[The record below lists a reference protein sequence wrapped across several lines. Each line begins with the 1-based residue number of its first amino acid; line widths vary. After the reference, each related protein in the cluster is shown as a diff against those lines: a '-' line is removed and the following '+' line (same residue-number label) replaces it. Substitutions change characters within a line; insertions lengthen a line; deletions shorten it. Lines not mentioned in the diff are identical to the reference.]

1 MPTLGSSPWDPLG
14 PDNRR
19 RSLPGDVPA
28 RIVTAGSCLSSQMP
42 EASQVP
48 VLASEPARCNWG
60 KSVKEIDNVKNLKT
74 NKVRAAFWAPRQMV
88 TLGNRAE

>member
-1 MPTLGSSPWDPLG
+1 M
-14 PDNRR
+14 
-19 RSLPGDVPA
+19 PA

-74 NKVRAAFWAPRQMV
+74 NKVRGF
-88 TLGNRAE
+88 LGSEADGDPGESGRVNKQTSNKQNFLQQQHHQQNRE